1 MLKKVV
7 RVEKW
12 TTEMIGPLL
21 GKTALVT
28 GGTEGTGLEVARELA
43 RNGARVIICAE
54 DVTQGETALLD
65 IRSSMQGALI
75 SYEHVDLADLE
86 SVKDFSDKFRIE
98 HDQLHI
104 LINNAEISGL
114 PAKIK
119 SAQGHELM
127 FAKNYLSHFA
137 LTARLFPLIEDT
149 PDARIIFQSSLE
161 HEKGV
166 MDFFD
171 LNASLYYETHKA
183 YAQSKLAILIFAR
196 ELDRRLRLTNL
207 DVKSIPVHS
216 GGFHTPFLSKFL
228 NYAIGQSVHQAAL
241 PVLFAATSPDAMSGH
256 YYGPDGFNGTR
267 GYPIEVDCAIHAK
280 NIQAAEKLWEVS
292 ENMTGVDF
300 ILRDMSNVL
309 TFQMRG
315 SIHPESLT

>member
-1 MLKKVV
+1 M
-7 RVEKW
+7 EKW
-12 TTEMIGPLL
+12 TTEMIGPQL

-54 DVTQGETALLD
+54 DVTKGEKALMD
-65 IRSSMQGALI
+65 IRSSMQGALV

-86 SVKDFSDKFRIE
+86 SVRDFSDKFKME
-98 HDQLHI
+98 HDQLHL
-104 LINNAEISGL
+104 LINNAEISDL
-114 PAKIK
+114 TARMK
-119 SAQGHELM
+119 SAQGNELM
-127 FAKNYLSHFA
+127 FAKNYLAHFA
-137 LTARLFPLIEDT
+137 LTARLFPLLEFT

-171 LNASLYYETHKA
+171 LNASLYYESQKA

-216 GGFHTPFLSKFL
+216 GGIHTPFFAKFF
-228 NYAIGQSVHQAAL
+228 NYALGQTPHQAAL
-241 PVLFAATSPDAMSGH
+241 PTLFAATSPDAMSGH
-256 YYGPDGFNGTR
+256 YYGPDGFHGTR
-267 GYPIEVDCAIHAK
+267 GHPIEVDCAIHAK
-280 NIQAAEKLWEVS
+280 NIQAAEKLWEIS
-292 ENMTGVDF
+292 ESMTEVEF

-309 TFQMRG
+309 PFQMRG
-315 SIHPESLT
+315 SIHPEPLT